1 MALAACVGREQ
12 DGHTQTGGPMVISS
26 SPQPPPSPALL
37 RFLRH
42 ELGLSDN
49 ALQLGLKQSDQ
60 EQAPLPVVLWR
71 FGLITLEQFDQVL
84 SWQAAL
90 DP

>member
-1 MALAACVGREQ
+1 
-12 DGHTQTGGPMVISS
+12 MVISS

-37 RFLRH
+37 RYLRQ

-49 ALQLGLKQSDQ
+49 ALQLGLRQSEQ
-60 EQAPLPVVLWR
+60 EQEPLPVVLWR

-84 SWQAAL
+84 GWQAAL
-90 DP
+90 DL